1 MDWKARLEKELVFV
15 YGTERGAPLARQL
28 AARAEAQ
35 KHRAGPESFDD
46 PAEALLITY
55 GDQVTR
61 EGESPLSVLRGF
73 LDQRARGLV
82 SGVHLLPF
90 YPWSSDDGFSV
101 KDFLA
106 VDPA

>member
-15 YGTERGAPLARQL
+15 YGTEQGIPLAREL

-35 KHRAGPESFDD
+35 KHRAGPGGFDD

-61 EGESPLSVLRGF
+61 EGEPPLAVLKEF
-73 LDQRARGLV
+73 LDHRARGLV
-82 SGVHLLPF
+82 SGVHILPF
-90 YPWSSDDGFSV
+90 YPWSSDD
-101 KDFLA
+101 
-106 VDPA
+106 